1 MGSLLTNRK
10 ALVGVTLLGL
20 FVLMALLGP
29 LLVGDP
35 TLPVGAPFSP
45 PSADFPLGTNGQGQ
59 DVLWRTVAAARP
71 TLLIGL
77 GAGIIV
83 VVVGALVGA
92 TAGYLGGW
100 VDEVLSLIINIFLMV
115 PGLPLMVVIA
125 AYLSPGP
132 AALALLLAITG
143 WAWTARVLRAQTMAL
158 RQRDFV
164 AAAAALGESP
174 LRIVLSEI
182 LPNMIPLVVSCFI
195 GAVLYAIAAL
205 VGLEFL
211 GIGDVERVTWGT
223 ILYWARSDAA
233 LLTGSWW
240 TFVPAGLCV
249 GLVGFALALVNSALD
264 ELGNPRL
271 RLDRAFAR
279 AVRVGGP
286 DAPTPVVARPDAGS

>member
-1 MGSLLTNRK
+1 MGILLHNRK
-10 ALVGVTLLGL
+10 ALVGLGMLAL
-20 FVLMALLGP
+20 FVLMALVGP
-29 LLVGDP
+29 WLVGDP
-35 TLPVGAPFSP
+35 TLPVGRPFEP
-45 PSADFPLGTNGQGQ
+45 PSLEFLLGTNGQGQ
-59 DVLWRTVAAARP
+59 NVLWRTVAGARP
-71 TLLIGL
+71 TLLIGF
-77 GAGIIV
+77 GAGLIMIA
-83 VVVGALVGA
+83 VGTVVGA

-100 VDEVLSLIINIFLMV
+100 VDEVLSLLINIFLMV

-132 AALALLLAITG
+132 ASLALLLAVTG
-143 WAWTARVLRAQTMAL
+143 WAWTARVLRAQTLAL

-174 LRIVLSEI
+174 ARVVLHEI
-182 LPNMIPLVVSCFI
+182 LPNMIPLAVSLFI

-271 RLDRAFAR
+271 RLERAFTR
-279 AVRVGGP
+279 VVPAVP
-286 DAPTPVVARPDAGS
+286 SAEAPTPVVRSTDG